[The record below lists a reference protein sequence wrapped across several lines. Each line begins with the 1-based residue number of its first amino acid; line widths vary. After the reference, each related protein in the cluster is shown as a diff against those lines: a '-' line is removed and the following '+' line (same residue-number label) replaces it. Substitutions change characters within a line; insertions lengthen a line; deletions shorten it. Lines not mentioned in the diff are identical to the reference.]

1 MAEEVNFLEL
11 AALLKVTPNTVLER
25 FGSSINASIFD
36 ASNIAGSLKQKG
48 LIDFTAYYPGPNEIV
63 VTEGGKM
70 LIAEAEAKSAQPF
83 DQLDEA
89 ILSQLSGGKRIPKD
103 LQNSLNLRP
112 KDLALRLYKLSKQG
126 FMIYELKSGGIDLLL
141 TETGFLKVGAHHPA
155 EQKVTASPPQT
166 AAASSLPEQTAMPG
180 MSTVQESDA
189 LSSQQSRQGTS
200 LTGSQQNPPNAGEPL
215 KLYGKPLVKSSKMP
229 LLITAIVLVI
239 IIAYAF
245 YQHLI

>member
-63 VTEGGKM
+63 VTEGGKT

-155 EQKVTASPPQT
+155 EQKATSSPPP
-166 AAASSLPEQTAMPG
+166 AAATSLPEQNAMPG
-180 MSTVQESDA
+180 MSTVQESNA
-189 LSSQQSRQGTS
+189 LSSQQTSQGAP
-200 LTGSQQNPPNAGEPL
+200 LTGQQQSAANANEPL

-229 LLITAIVLVI
+229 LLITVIVLVI